1 MTTVSSTTVTIGTYS
16 SDGVRATVSEPLVQM
31 RDSEGIP
38 IESSL
43 LENLTIQST
52 GSLDTPSLDSS
63 RGNPPRTDGHHRGY
77 RWTNTADINLQW
89 SWIL

>member
-1 MTTVSSTTVTIGTYS
+1 
-16 SDGVRATVSEPLVQM
+16 VQM

-52 GSLDTPSLDSS
+52 GSLDTPSLDS
-63 RGNPPRTDGHHRGY
+63 
-77 RWTNTADINLQW
+77 
-89 SWIL
+89 